1 MDYLPRIAVHP
12 SQRLQVPSLEGLIT
26 ARLSSSDGSHAVS
39 YSLETVQ
46 NGVLE
51 QKDEETAM
59 LYNLFSHT
67 LTQFLA
73 ATDSEG
79 KLLISAS
86 TESHGVATIPIGPI
100 SHILARLAKEH
111 FKGRTEGPTNN
122 SVQNERAVEVL
133 QRAMTHLQIFR
144 DTLTKSPS
152 AIQSRASQVSQSEL
166 AILSLQCLIE
176 TLYDLTLPQFDLT
189 ATYSIATP
197 YPFWM
202 DNGLVDKLLH
212 GSGWHESKTIS
223 LPKDVRFRY
232 YLSLLTTGAPE
243 LKRRRSSAYF
253 KERYSPV
260 HVSGN
265 CSCDR
270 LSVDLNT
277 ADTAVANPY
286 FNLVTLSPIGGD
298 RHCLKVEK
306 QKLPLEKAVSLV
318 FVAFSHL
325 RSEGLGSSD
334 ENVLPRCQ
342 VEYLQDLSNRMLPE
356 ENHPV
361 PFYIDTLC
369 VPTKGSAKAAALR
382 NMQRVFESA
391 RKVLGLDIGLSTTA
405 VSSLPQESLTHI
417 RYSSFMQRL
426 YTAAECAVALDMYFH
441 FQGGVLVSLKDLIST
456 YDNNEEF
463 PLLST
468 VSFKDRGRNTLT
480 PEDFDNLSLALTW
493 LNDDVHVLKMYSKGQ
508 LDGPL
513 PNIDIDIDTVFS
525 LVSEE
530 WSSSREVHGVY
541 FLQRLLRLGFLALPQ
556 MRYFAQPN
564 EAAVLDEIANKTLE
578 AYRATLSGSGSAAK
592 TSTRLL
598 SSQACEQ
605 SAIECVLD
613 RLGKLYKL
621 TSTLQL

>member
-1 MDYLPRIAVHP
+1 MDYLPRITVRP
-12 SQRLQVPSLEGLIT
+12 SHERLQVPSLEGLIT
-26 ARLSSSDGSHAVS
+26 AQLSNSDGSLAVS
-39 YSLETVQ
+39 YSLETHR

-51 QKDEETAM
+51 QKDEEIAT
-59 LYNLFSHT
+59 LYNLFSRT

-73 ATDSEG
+73 TTDSEG
-79 KLLISAS
+79 KRLIPAS
-86 TESHGVATIPIGPI
+86 TESHGVTTIPIGPV
-100 SHILARLAKEH
+100 SHVLTRLSKEH
-111 FKGRTEGPTNN
+111 FKGGTEGPTNN
-122 SVQNERAVEVL
+122 SGQNERVVELL
-133 QRAMTHLQIFR
+133 QRAMTHLQIYR
-144 DTLTKSPS
+144 DVLTKSPS
-152 AIQSRASQVSQSEL
+152 AIQNRASQLSQSEL
-166 AILSLQCLIE
+166 AILSVQCLVE
-176 TLYDLTLPQFDLT
+176 TLYDMTLPQLRLT
-189 ATYSIATP
+189 AAYSIAKP
-197 YPFWM
+197 YPFWT
-202 DNGLVDKLLH
+202 DNALVNKLLH
-212 GSGWHESKTIS
+212 DSGWDESRTSS

-232 YLSLLTTGAPE
+232 YLSFLTTGAPE
-243 LKRRRSSAYF
+243 LKRRRSSVYF

-277 ADTAVANPY
+277 DDTTVANPY
-286 FNLVTLSPIGGD
+286 FNLMTFSPVGGH
-298 RHCLKVEK
+298 RHCLKLET
-306 QKLPLEKAVSLV
+306 QKLPSEKDASLA

-325 RSEGLGSSD
+325 RSDGLGSSD

-369 VPTKGSAKAAALR
+369 VPTKGVAKAAALR

-391 RKVLGLDIGLSTTA
+391 RKVLGLDIGLSATA
-405 VSSLPQESLTHI
+405 VSSLPQECLTHI

-426 YTAAECAVALDMYFH
+426 YTVAECSVALDMYFH
-441 FQGGVLVSLKDLIST
+441 FQGSVLVSLKDLISV

-480 PEDFDNLSLALTW
+480 PEDFDDLSLALTW
-493 LNDDVHVLKMYSKGQ
+493 LSDDLHVLKMYSKGQ

-513 PNIDIDIDTVFS
+513 PNIDVDMVFP
-525 LVSEE
+525 LVSED
-530 WSSSREVHGVY
+530 WSTSRELHGVY
-541 FLQRLLRLGFLALPQ
+541 YLRRLLRLGFLALPQ
-556 MRYFAQPN
+556 MRYFAQPT
-564 EAAVLDEIANKTLE
+564 EAAVLDEVASKILE
-578 AYRATLSGSGSAAK
+578 AYRATLSGSGSAAM
-592 TSTRLL
+592 TSVRLL
-598 SSQACEQ
+598 PSQARER
-605 SAIECVLD
+605 SAVNCVLD